1 MFLDPWTRDFG
12 MTAGIFYRPFGY
24 EMSFSSG
31 LRESPERARMYEIL
45 FPGARDRGA
54 KVFYAPQTGPLT
66 FLRIDLGVFNGSGP
80 VAKEFD
86 NFKDIMGRVAVQL
99 PLKDLPVALD
109 LGVSGY
115 FGSERN
121 NSSTLY
127 EFGTTPAGVPG
138 WNSVRDTA
146 YFGKGI
152 ARRYYGGDLQFYY
165 TVPVL
170 GAMIFR
176 AEFVTGQQPGTSSS
190 SNSLAALVSSALY
203 QRKFFAFYLNYVQ
216 SLGPHDQ
223 FVAKYDVF
231 DPNTEATGDDFV
243 SGSNLTVA
251 DISVSTLGLGFIHHL
266 DKNVKFLLY
275 WEIIRNEEVNASSPS
290 NVAIYRDDVRDN
302 VLTFRIQYKF

>member
-1 MFLDPWTRDFG
+1 

-24 EMSFSSG
+24 EMSYSSG
-31 LRESPERARMYEIL
+31 LRESPERSRMYEIL
-45 FPGARDRGA
+45 FPGARDLGA

-66 FLRIDLGVFNGSGP
+66 FLRVDLGLFNGSGP

-99 PLKDLPVALD
+99 PLKDSPVALD

-115 FGSERN
+115 YGSERN

-138 WNSVRDTA
+138 WNATKDTLN
-146 YFGKGI
+146 FGKGVP
-152 ARRYYGGDLQFYY
+152 RWYYGGDFQFYY
-165 TVPVL
+165 TLPVL

-176 AEFVTGQQPGTSSS
+176 GEFVGGQQPGTASS
-190 SNSLAALVSSALY
+190 SNSLAALASSALY
-203 QRKFFAFYLNYVQ
+203 KRKFFAFYLNYVQ
-216 SLGPHDQ
+216 ALGPSDQ

-231 DPNTEATGDDFV
+231 DPNTKVTGDDFV

-251 DISVSTLGLGFIHHL
+251 DIKASTLGLGFIHHL

-275 WEIIRNEEVNASSPS
+275 WEIIRNEEVNANSPS
-290 NVAIYRDDVRDN
+290 SVAIYRDDVRDN